1 MLQVI
6 SGPASLHWRDPKKLA
21 YLLAPVVA
29 HSRAEQERFY
39 HIFEQYYTELLT
51 QATEADKAEDK
62 LLWLKK
68 IRAWAYKW
76 WWTLPALVGVFAL
89 GYWIIT
95 LWPKP
100 APKGISIGYT
110 LDSTPVRVGDTARF
124 TLNTRN
130 IDTSNAHIRWQLLDK
145 KSGQVEAE
153 KTGTKSWQIP
163 FTTLQGNH
171 AKAVAVEIH
180 EKRRDSTFRYQSD
193 LTIECTNPPQ
203 LEGLNLPVNLP
214 PGESFTFVPNV
225 VDETPDLQFSWNFG
239 DNQSSTERSPKHS
252 YLEEGSYTVE
262 LKVTRTGQSGFCTT
276 RTAATMRVGEDQ
288 VFLPYYDLQYDP
300 VQTRATFGWLPW
312 LVVFCLGAATF
323 YYIFRWAKTQA
334 PKPPEPETPKPL
346 NPSADR
352 PPYEIPFRPL
362 NSLIRNLG
370 GQFRLADALRRRQ
383 EGLRQE
389 VDVPKTLNA
398 TIAGGG
404 FPTLQFR
411 STTRPAD
418 YLFLVDEQNETSH
431 QGRLLRHL
439 VKVLHDQDVHAEV
452 FYYRTEFFHF
462 WNNQYPQGITL
473 EQISRLC
480 PEHRLVVFG
489 DAHALLDPYA
499 QGTQMLRHETV
510 IDLQRWKQRL
520 LLSPRPPQSWDYREA
535 GIHGLLPIFPTD
547 LAGQMAAANFIDNGM
562 APEDLPNTFSAWR
575 DRLAGTRSEPDV
587 NRRWRSAAD
596 HAEYLGYGSDLY
608 RWFCALALYPT
619 PTWEITLAI
628 GAALGIPLNADNLLI
643 LSRIPSLQE
652 GKINPRLRK
661 ELLTDLQLYDQELA
675 REAIADELEAS
686 LAEAT
691 PGFAHRA
698 LQSNL
703 AVQRFAL
710 SPFSAASQTLV
721 KSLMAQGWFNKL
733 QIEDLGG
740 VAVRELT
747 PIERSNRA
755 TKKGFAQQQRYQQTE
770 EAPYEASYTEES
782 VAQSNMPDFREGDMP
797 LVADENTLR
806 QFLERYNETEQ
817 PQETTTPPEPPPKPK
832 RINREFWRM
841 IACAAGVLVVVFT
854 MIRLDSTPR
863 LHRWAY
869 GEDPRERIYDPK
881 VKMRG
886 NPLVRE
892 AILIDSAAILNN
904 QAVQLYR
911 EQAFAELQRMGSG
924 SSTTPQTYAYPPQVR
939 ELLARA
945 MRVDKQNFSAA
956 LNLARLDYNI
966 GVSMYQAAR
975 NSSPMQNPDSLALLT
990 LDEQGKMSMYF
1001 RNESVPQSAKM
1012 AYARLYLAGQHA
1024 QGVIYYLINTTQD
1037 PVLAEQVYQNLLDAG
1052 FFDTTSIRPN
1062 LATLLQKEPSRIY
1075 DIFPGTDTNN
1085 GLQVQVNYYTNPNR
1099 DASLRLRLVA
1109 LERKAGGG
1117 STIATYVP
1125 RQDLQ
1130 AKSRDNTERL
1140 TLQANL
1146 RKPGDQRR
1154 TDSLRVELVRNNPN
1168 PRDIVAVAKL
1178 TIPYRKTWGIPAEL
1192 PDDGQQVQMN
1202 GNVVDAGTGKA
1213 LYAKATVQWNWQYR
1227 DGRKI
1232 AGQASTQD
1240 RYIIRGDLSRVSG
1253 LEIQV
1258 IAQGYRPYTKSFTL
1272 AELQRMNE
1280 RLPEVKL
1287 EPQDQQNMDTRQQQ
1301 QESNRREN
1309 SKWYDPSLPEM
1320 VRVNGGTFT
1329 MGCIDGQDTDCS
1341 ASEKPPHEVRL
1352 SDYFIGKYEVTN
1364 AEFAIFLNDIKDNPT
1379 RSIYPDEAIDEHRWG
1394 LQKIAG
1400 NETLQWAPAKGY
1412 EKYPVINVSWNWAK
1426 AYCDWLNRKTG
1437 QQYRLPTEA
1446 EWEYAARGG
1455 QNGNKKRFRFAGSD
1469 QLANVAWFLDN
1480 ARGTNPVGQKSPNQL
1495 GIYDMSGNVY
1505 EWCQDWYASYSADNQ
1520 TNPTGPAS
1528 GREKVMRGGSFGMF
1542 QETLYVSKREQ
1553 NFPNLSNQNLGFRVV
1568 RVP

>member
-1 MLQVI
+1 MT
-6 SGPASLHWRDPKKLA
+6 

-29 HSRAEQERFY
+29 HSKAEQERFY
-39 HIFEQYYTELLT
+39 TIFEQYYAELLA

-68 IRAWAYKW
+68 IRAWVYKW
-76 WWTLPALVGVFAL
+76 WWTLPVLVGVLAL

-95 LWPKP
+95 HWPKP
-100 APKGISIGYT
+100 EPKGVSIGY
-110 LDSTPVRVGDTARF
+110 SVSAIPVRVGDTAHF
-124 TLNTRN
+124 TLTTRN
-130 IDTSNAHIRWQLLDK
+130 IDTTNARIRWQLLDK

-153 KTGTKSWQIP
+153 KIGTKSWHIP
-163 FTTLQGNH
+163 FDTLQGNH
-171 AKAVAVEIH
+171 AKAVAVEVH
-180 EKRRDSTFRYQSD
+180 EKRRDSTFRYQGD

-203 LEGLNLPVNLP
+203 LGGLNLPANLP
-214 PGESFTFVPNV
+214 PGESFTFDPNV
-225 VDETPDLQFSWNFG
+225 TDETPGLQFRWDFG
-239 DNQSSTERSPKHS
+239 DNQSSTERSPRHS
-252 YLEEGSYTVE
+252 YLKEGYYTVI
-262 LKVTRTGQSGFCTT
+262 LDVTRTGQSGFCTT
-276 RTAATMRVGEDQ
+276 TTSAGLQVGEEQ
-288 VFLPYYDLQYDP
+288 VVLPYYDLQYDA

-312 LVVFCLGAATF
+312 LLVFALGAATF

-334 PKPPEPETPKPL
+334 PKKPEPEKPETPKPL
-346 NPSADR
+346 SSSADR

-398 TIAGGG
+398 TIDSGG
-404 FPTLQFR
+404 FPTLRFR
-411 STTRPAD
+411 STTRPVD

-439 VKVLHDQDVHAEV
+439 VKVLHDQDVQAEV

-499 QGTQMLRHETV
+499 QGTQMLRHEAV
-510 IDLQRWKQRL
+510 ADLQRWKQRL

-535 GIHGLLPIFPTD
+535 GIHSLLPIFPTD

-562 APEDLPNTFSAWR
+562 APEDLPSAFSAWR
-575 DRLAGTRSEPDV
+575 DRLAGARSEPDV
-587 NRRWRSAAD
+587 NRRWRSAND

-628 GAALGIPLNADNLLI
+628 GAALDIPLNADNLLI

-661 ELLTDLQLYDQELA
+661 ELLADLQLYDQEIA

-691 PGFAHRA
+691 PGFAHRS

-710 SPFSAASQTLV
+710 SPFSAESQTLV
-721 KSLMAQGWFNKL
+721 KSLMAQGWFNRL

-740 VAVRELT
+740 VAVRELA

-755 TKKGFAQQQRYQQTE
+755 TKGGYAQQQTYQQRE
-770 EAPYEASYTEES
+770 EAPYEASYSEES
-782 VAQSNMPDFREGDMP
+782 AAQINMPDFREGDMP

-806 QFLERYNETEQ
+806 QFLERYNESEPQ
-817 PQETTTPPEPPPKPK
+817 QETMPPPEPQPKPK
-832 RINREFWRM
+832 TINREFWRM
-841 IACAAGVLVVVFT
+841 VACAAGVLVVVFS
-854 MIRLDSTPR
+854 MISLDSTSR

-869 GEDPRERIYDPK
+869 GEDPRARIYDPK
-881 VKMRG
+881 VKMRS

-892 AILIDSAAILNN
+892 AILVDSAAILNN

-911 EQAFAELQRMGSG
+911 EQAFAELQKMGNG
-924 SSTTPQTYAYPPQVR
+924 SSTTPQTNATPQTYAYPPQVR
-939 ELLARA
+939 QLLERA
-945 MRVDKQNFSAA
+945 LKTDQTHLSAA

-966 GVSMYQAAR
+966 GTTMYRAAR
-975 NSSPMQNPDSLALLT
+975 NGSRMQNPDSLALNVF
-990 LDEQGKMSMYF
+990 DEMGKSSTYF
-1001 RNESVPQSAKM
+1001 EKDQVPEGDRRAF
-1012 AYARLYLAGQHA
+1012 ARLDLAGKHA

-1037 PVLAEQVYQNLLDAG
+1037 PVLAEQVYQNLLSAG

-1075 DIFPGTDTNN
+1075 DIFPGTDTDNS
-1085 GLQVQVNYYTNPNR
+1085 LQVQVNYYVNPNR
-1099 DASLRLRLVA
+1099 DPSLRLRLIAV
-1109 LERKAGGG
+1109 ERKSGNSNTTA
-1117 STIATYVP
+1117 YVL
-1125 RQDLQ
+1125 RQELP

-1140 TLQANL
+1140 TLKTSL
-1146 RKPGDQRR
+1146 SRPGDQRR
-1154 TDSLRVELVRNNPN
+1154 TDSLRVELFRINPN
-1168 PRDIVAVAKL
+1168 PRANDVVAKL
-1178 TIPYRKTWGIPAEL
+1178 TIPYRKTWGSSAAP
-1192 PDDGQQVQMN
+1192 PDGGQQVQMN
-1202 GNVVDAGTGKA
+1202 GNVVDAFTGKP
-1213 LYAKATVQWNWQYR
+1213 LSVKATVQWNWQYR

-1253 LEIQV
+1253 LEVQITG
-1258 IAQGYRPYTKSFTL
+1258 QGYRPYTRNFTL

-1280 RLPEVKL
+1280 QLPEVKL
-1287 EPQDQQNMDTRQQQ
+1287 EPLDQQNIDKRQQQ
-1301 QESNRREN
+1301 QEPNYREN

-1329 MGCIDGQDTDCS
+1329 MGCIDGQDADCS
-1341 ASEKPPHEVRL
+1341 PSEKPTHEVRL

-1364 AEFAIFLNDIKDNPT
+1364 AEFAIFLNDVKDNPT
-1379 RSIYPDEAIDEHRWG
+1379 RALYYPSEAIDENRWG

-1412 EKYPVINVSWNWAK
+1412 ERYPVINVSWNWAK
-1426 AYCDWLNRKTG
+1426 AYCDWLTRKTTG

-1455 QNGNKKRFRFAGSD
+1455 QNVAKKRFLFAGSD
-1469 QLANVAWFLDN
+1469 QLGNVAWFLDN
-1480 ARGTNPVGQKSPNQL
+1480 ARGTNAVGQKSPNQL

-1505 EWCQDWYASYSADNQ
+1505 EWCQDWYASYAAGNQ

-1528 GREKVMRGGSFGMF
+1528 GREKVMRGGSFGMV
-1542 QETLYVSKREQ
+1542 QETLYVSDREQ

-1568 RVP
+1568 RMP